1 MRTVIRMLSDVIEQ
15 FGHQRLHLLQPAVES
30 GMYAQESFQPMTGY
44 VRSKSTCTHH
54 TLVTGFLLLM
64 DYSYLGTFAGGPK
77 QHASSKS
84 VYFHYE
90 GTEANSSHSCCYFRR
105 SFETNQ
111 A

>member
-54 TLVTGFLLLM
+54 TLTTGFLLLM
-64 DYSYLGTFAGGPK
+64 DYSHLGIFAGGPK
-77 QHASSKS
+77 QHASLQVS
-84 VYFHYE
+84 VL
-90 GTEANSSHSCCYFRR
+90 SL
-105 SFETNQ
+105 
-111 A
+111 